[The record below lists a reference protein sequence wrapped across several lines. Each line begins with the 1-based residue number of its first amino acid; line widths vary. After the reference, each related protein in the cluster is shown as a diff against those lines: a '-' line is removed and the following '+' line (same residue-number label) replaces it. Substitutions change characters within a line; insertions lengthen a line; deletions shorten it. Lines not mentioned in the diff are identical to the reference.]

1 MLYGMYQETDE
12 ERLLRVLDL
21 LASKRIIQGLLEH
34 SDDLVE
40 VFALRLYRSDAH
52 VTV

>member
-1 MLYGMYQETDE
+1 MLYGMYQETDG

-21 LASKRIIQGLLEH
+21 LASKSLVHRLLEH
-34 SDDLVE
+34 SDDFVE
-40 VFALRLYRSDAH
+40 VLALRLYRSDAH